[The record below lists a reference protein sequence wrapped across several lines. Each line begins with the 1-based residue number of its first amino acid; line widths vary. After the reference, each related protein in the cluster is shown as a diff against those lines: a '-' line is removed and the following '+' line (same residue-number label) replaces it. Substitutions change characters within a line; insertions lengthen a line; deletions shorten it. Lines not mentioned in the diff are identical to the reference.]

1 MDIVQRTTKGFLL
14 EEREEGKIALLRFL
28 DRNLNFYV
36 SEALR
41 EEVKRTLEEQAEK
54 GTRGIVLDMVEVGV
68 IDSCGV
74 GLVISACNHASSL
87 GLGLALCRVSPF
99 IDRVFDVMRLK
110 RHLQVF
116 GEEAEA
122 IAALSSDKE

>member
-1 MDIVQRTTKGFLL
+1 MDIVQRTTKGFQL
-14 EEREEGKIALLRFL
+14 EEREGGKQVVLRFL

-36 SEALR
+36 SESLR
-41 EEVKRTLEEQAEK
+41 EEVKRTLEEQASR
-54 GTRGIVLDMVEVGV
+54 GTQGVVLDMVEVGV

-87 GLGLALCRVSPF
+87 GLQLVLCRVSPF

-110 RHLQVF
+110 RHLRVF
-116 GEEAEA
+116 AEQED
-122 IAALSSDKE
+122 ALDSFGTPPS